1 MRPKTYRAVR
11 IPFTGAVGTECTT
24 LRGEA
29 SGCTGPVS
37 ACVGI
42 IVLVL
47 AELLA
52 WIIGPAEAPEI
63 DLAEVESPEAL
74 RG

>member
-1 MRPKTYRAVR
+1 MRAEMYRAANS
-11 IPFTGAVGTECTT
+11 PLTGTIGTGRPAV
-24 LRGEA
+24 RGEG
-29 SGCTGPVS
+29 SNGNGPVS
-37 ACVGI
+37 ACAGI
-42 IVLVL
+42 VIFVL

-52 WIIGPAEAPEI
+52 WVIGPAEAPEI

>member
-1 MRPKTYRAVR
+1 MYRAAK
-11 IPFTGAVGTECTT
+11 IPATGTVGTDHPAA
-24 LRGEA
+24 RGQTPGG
-29 SGCTGPVS
+29 SGRVN

-42 IVLVL
+42 VVFVL

-52 WIIGPAEAPEI
+52 RVIGPAEPPEI